1 MSLKNYWET
10 LKWQTTVMRDP
21 CDPIRDFRERMDA
34 LFSSDKSSDK
44 NTHKNK

>member
-21 CDPIRDFRERMDA
+21 CDPIRDFRERMVA
-34 LFSSDKSSDK
+34 LFSDDEASNENAERK
-44 NTHKNK
+44 